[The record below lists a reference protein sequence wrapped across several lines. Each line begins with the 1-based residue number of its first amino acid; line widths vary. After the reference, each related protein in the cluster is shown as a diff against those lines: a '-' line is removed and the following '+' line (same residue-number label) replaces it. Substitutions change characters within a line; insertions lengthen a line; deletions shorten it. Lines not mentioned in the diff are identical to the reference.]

1 MHPGVGMRG
10 TWLRSTRLAV
20 GMTLLALALHAPA
33 TAGAQGCSLELATRL
48 VGGSEARESVSPLR
62 ALVVLEPQLA
72 ENELTRVAAIDVPGP
87 ARIELPPGTVWSLH
101 LELDGFWSPTTS
113 VSCDTPGPIEVPVRP
128 TGRLEGRITT
138 RGVQVPATILVG
150 FTPVIGPD
158 AQWRRPPSRPGSTS
172 SSGHRQPS
180 GGVEC
185 PVGEGGAWSCN
196 LPAGQLD
203 LHLKAPGFA
212 SVFRWHVAVRPG
224 LETSLGDLPLEPGSS
239 VFGFVR
245 SAIQG
250 LDLGRIE
257 IRVAP
262 AGLHPSPGSLHL
274 DDLTRTTRP
283 DDHGFFQFR
292 DLAAG
297 YYAVDIRGSGFA
309 PVQLTPV
316 LLLAGRETDLGEP
329 LVLDEPSLLTVR
341 VSPPASQYDKPWKL
355 RLVPRD
361 QRLPLLEGNTDSLG
375 SWFTSEPMP
384 GRYRLLIGG
393 PDDERWLTRDVDVS
407 AGNQVVDVEISHFA
421 VEGTVSRGG
430 KPVRAR
436 ITFKDAADRRSI
448 VLYSD
453 FEGRFQGWLP
463 EEGVWSVTL
472 LFEPH
477 GAQQEIDPVPV
488 EAVSGGP
495 AHIDLEVPETTLLGI
510 VRGADGEPAAGVRV
524 NAWNRERS
532 RHGSSADTD
541 EAGRFRFS
549 GLPEGRYTITA
560 FRGAQS
566 GTAKATLE
574 ATGAPSEIE
583 VRLLGS
589 RSWTARVI
597 SNDGPV
603 PGAEV
608 SIRAEVAAP
617 RHIPYA
623 KATTGP
629 LGELATEIPADAQ
642 WLDVAVLAVGHSAHL
657 TRIAPEAQPEIFVND
672 LGGNLV
678 LDLGGGSVWSAVLG
692 HDNGWIHVGS
702 LLGWAQVNG
711 HPPEDGDV
719 LVLPAMEPGAYR
731 LCRSIEAR
739 DCDSAFL
746 APHGS
751 APLTLEVRDA
761 G

>member
-1 MHPGVGMRG
+1 MRG
-10 TWLRSTRLAV
+10 AWLRSTQLAV
-20 GMTLLALALHAPA
+20 AVMVLASALHASE
-33 TAGAQGCSLELATRL
+33 TAAAQGCSIELETRL
-48 VGGSEARESVSPLR
+48 LGGSQARESVPPLR
-62 ALVVLEPQLA
+62 GLRVLEPQLA
-72 ENELTRVAAIDVPGP
+72 ENKLAKVATIDVPGR
-87 ARIELPPGTVWSLH
+87 ARIELPRGTVWSLH
-101 LELDGFWSPTTS
+101 LELDGFWSPQTP
-113 VSCDTPGPIEVPVRP
+113 VSCATSGPIEIPLRP
-128 TGRLEGRITT
+128 TGRLAGRITA
-138 RGVQVPATILVG
+138 RGVQVPATIRVG

-158 AQWRRPPSRPGSTS
+158 ARWRRPPSRPGSTS
-172 SSGHRQPS
+172 SSGNRQPS

-185 PVGEGGAWSCN
+185 PVGEGGAWSCD

-239 VFGFVR
+239 VYGFVR
-245 SAIQG
+245 SAIRG
-250 LDLGRIE
+250 LDLERVE

-262 AGLHPSPGSLHL
+262 AGLHPSPDSLHL
-274 DDLTRTTRP
+274 DGLTRTTKP

-297 YYAVDIRGSGFA
+297 YYVVDIRGSGFS

-329 LVLDEPSLLTVR
+329 IVLDEPSMLTVR
-341 VSPPASQYDKPWKL
+341 VSPAASQYDKPWKL

-361 QRLPLLEGNTDSLG
+361 QRLPLLAGDTDSLG

-393 PDDERWLTRDVDVS
+393 PDDERWLTRDVDVT
-407 AGNQVVDVEISHFA
+407 AGEQVVDVEITHVA
-421 VEGTVSRGG
+421 VEGTVSRDGE
-430 KPVRAR
+430 PVRAR

-453 FEGRFQGWLP
+453 FEGRFRGWLP

-472 LFEPH
+472 LFEPR
-477 GAQQEIDPVPV
+477 GAQQEIGPVAV
-488 EAVSGGP
+488 EAVAGGP
-495 AHIDLEVPETTLLGI
+495 AHVDLEVPDTTLLGV
-510 VRGADGEPAAGVRV
+510 VRQVDGKPAAGVRV
-524 NAWNRERS
+524 QAWNPERS
-532 RHGSSADTD
+532 RHGSLAESD
-541 EAGRFRFS
+541 EEGRFRFS
-549 GLPEGRYTITA
+549 GLPEGRYVLTA
-560 FRGAQS
+560 FRGAES
-566 GTAKATLE
+566 GTAEATLE
-574 ATGAPSEIE
+574 ASGEPSEVA

-589 RSWTARVI
+589 RTWTARVV
-597 SNDGPV
+597 SRDGPV

-608 SIRAEVAAP
+608 LIRAEVAAP
-617 RHIPYA
+617 RHIPYG
-623 KATTGP
+623 KAATGP
-629 LGELATEIPADAQ
+629 LGELSTEIPADAR
-642 WLDVAVLAVGHSAHL
+642 WVDVAVLAVGHSLHL
-657 TRIAPEAQPEIFVND
+657 ARFAPRAQPEIFVDD
-672 LGGNLV
+672 LGGDLV
-678 LDLGGGSVWSAVLG
+678 LDLGDSSIWSAVLG

-746 APHGS
+746 APRGS
-751 APLTLEVRDA
+751 APLTLEERDA